1 MVQGPHLLGR
11 RGQQRC
17 RGWARGWVP
26 HKIQTNIS
34 LHVQPFEVF
43 SVNRLKKKLGLRWAD
58 SPRNFVLKEEDL
70 LTQAEKTPE
79 HRVPPLHRGPLPC
92 EWAGPLPVLWE
103 TRDR

>member
-1 MVQGPHLLGR
+1 MQL
-11 RGQQRC
+11 
-17 RGWARGWVP
+17 A
-26 HKIQTNIS
+26 
-34 LHVQPFEVF
+34 E
-43 SVNRLKKKLGLRWAD
+43 KKKLGLRWAD

-103 TRDR
+103 TRDRRGDFFNSGQANERTRGGSNPARESTNMA

>member
-1 MVQGPHLLGR
+1 MAQGPHLLGR

-43 SVNRLKKKLGLRWAD
+43 SVNSLKKKLGLRWAD

-70 LTQAEKTPE
+70 LTQAEKTPNTVS
-79 HRVPPLHRGPLPC
+79 RPYTGASRIVLCTNVITPL
-92 EWAGPLPVLWE
+92 
-103 TRDR
+103 